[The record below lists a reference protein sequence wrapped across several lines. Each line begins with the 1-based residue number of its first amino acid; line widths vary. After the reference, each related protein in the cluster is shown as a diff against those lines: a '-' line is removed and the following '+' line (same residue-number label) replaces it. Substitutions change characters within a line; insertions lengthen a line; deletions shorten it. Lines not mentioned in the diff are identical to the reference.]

1 WVIPATPM
9 VLMLLLVAA
18 ASLFSHGGRSGG
30 DPYFMA
36 GIGIGG
42 LAVLVGL
49 AMLVTL
55 VILLVKH
62 KTSFAQPRLWLSIA
76 LTCLDLAI
84 PIGVFSLIL
93 YVLSGM
99 GH

>member
-1 WVIPATPM
+1 M

-18 ASLFSHGGRSGG
+18 ASLFSYGGRG

-93 YVLSGM
+93 YALSGM